1 MADGTD
7 MHFDAETVTH
17 RGGLA
22 KPRSLTKVNPRLA
35 TNLART
41 MLGGP
46 RDHAV
51 VEAFNRHAEQAAF
64 EFTSTWASNN
74 IPFVAPLLRD
84 FAAKRPEGQT
94 IRYMEIGAYEGRNLA
109 FMDWLMAKSEEA
121 GGTPHE

>member
-1 MADGTD
+1 MTAD

-17 RGGLA
+17 RGGLS
-22 KPRSLTKVNPRLA
+22 KLRSLTKVNPRLA
-35 TNLART
+35 PNLAKT

-51 VEAFNRHAEQAAF
+51 VEAFNSHAADKGF

-84 FAAKRPEGQT
+84 FAAKRPAGET
-94 IRYMEIGAYEGRNLA
+94 IRYMEIGAYEGRNQIGRA
-109 FMDWLMAKSEEA
+109 
-121 GGTPHE
+121 HV